1 MKGVQATNFGGPEV
15 LQYKTDLPVPT
26 PRGGEILVKNEF
38 IGVNYVDVYWRIGM
52 MGYAPNGI
60 LGREAEGTVAA
71 LGSSS
76 SNNLKMGDRA
86 VFYSQGSY
94 AEYTAVPVGMAYPV
108 PAEVKPGLAAASM
121 IQGLTALTLTQK
133 IYPVKKGDWVLA
145 HAAAGGVGLWLCQL
159 LKAAGA
165 RTIGTASTPEKM
177 KLAKENG
184 AEFMINYKE
193 EDVAERV
200 EEITG
205 GQGVNVVYDSV
216 GKDQAENNVKVL
228 ARGGTFVM
236 YGVSSGIPAPASPA
250 RLAAKNVRFIGP
262 GESALM
268 RSVGTPSEFSKWCA
282 QLFDLVAKEKVNVR
296 IHGTYPLSEMAQV
309 HHDLEGRKTIGKV
322 LVKP

>member
-15 LQYKTDLPVPT
+15 LQYKTDLPIPT

-52 MGYAPNGI
+52 MGPAPNGI

-71 LGSSS
+71 LGPGI
-76 SNNLKMGDRA
+76 NNLTVGSRV
-86 VFYSQGSY
+86 VFYAQGSY
-94 AEYTAVPVGMAYPV
+94 AEYSAVPAGMAYPV
-108 PAEVKPGLAAASM
+108 PPDVKPSLAAASM
-121 IQGLTALTLTQK
+121 MQGLTALTLTQK
-133 IYPVKKGDWVLA
+133 VYAVQKGDWVLA

-165 RTIGTASTPEKM
+165 RTIGTASTAEKM
-177 KLAKENG
+177 ALARENG
-184 AEFMINYKE
+184 AEFTVNYRK
-193 EDVAERV
+193 EDVAARV

-216 GKDQAENNVKVL
+216 GKDQAENNFKVL
-228 ARGGTFVM
+228 AKGGTFVM

-250 RLAAKNVRFIGP
+250 KLAAKDIRFIGP
-262 GESALM
+262 AESALM
-268 RSVGTPSEFSKWCA
+268 RSVGTPSEFATWCA
-282 QLFDLVAKEKVNVR
+282 KLFDLVAQEKVTVR
-296 IHGTYPLSEMAQV
+296 IHGTYPLSDMAQV
-309 HHDLEGRKTIGKV
+309 HRDLESRKTMGKV

>member
-1 MKGVQATNFGGPEV
+1 
-15 LQYKTDLPVPT
+15 
-26 PRGGEILVKNEF
+26 
-38 IGVNYVDVYWRIGM
+38 M

-71 LGSSS
+71 LGSGS
-76 SNNLKMGDRA
+76 SNNLKVGDRV

-94 AEYTAVPVGMAYPV
+94 AEYTAVPAGMAYPV

-121 IQGLTALTLTQK
+121 MQGLTALTLTQK
-133 IYPVKKGDWVLA
+133 IYPVQKGDWVLA

-165 RTIGTASTPEKM
+165 RTIGTVSTPEKM

-216 GKDQAENNVKVL
+216 GKDQAENNVQVL
-228 ARGGTFVM
+228 AKGGTFVM
-236 YGVSSGIPAPASPA
+236 YGVSVSSTNSIYCVP
-250 RLAAKNVRFIGP
+250 
-262 GESALM
+262 
-268 RSVGTPSEFSKWCA
+268 
-282 QLFDLVAKEKVNVR
+282 Q
-296 IHGTYPLSEMAQV
+296 
-309 HHDLEGRKTIGKV
+309 
-322 LVKP
+322 